1 MYSSEDLER
10 FYFQYQTEALP
21 HGESLQLFCVR
32 NKVPCNIFYKWFKD
46 TSKQVVEVQIDGIPV
61 AGNEKNPMPVMH
73 PQTVS
78 KGSIDTPVR
87 IWIGCSY
94 KQRLAFIPKEF
105 KLSGFSSDDRE
116 TGGLMLSRETCSR
129 NPINYSEGMHVSCN
143 NKFVKA
149 ANQGDGPTAGCF
161 SNLLKSF
168 FARTYL

>member
-46 TSKQVVEVQIDGIPV
+46 ISKQVVEVQIDGIPV

-87 IWIGCSY
+87 IWIEVRISNGLHLSQKNLSY
-94 KQRLAFIPKEF
+94 QDLVRMIE
-105 KLSGFSSDDRE
+105 KLE
-116 TGGLMLSRETCSR
+116 GLC
-129 NPINYSEGMHVSCN
+129 
-143 NKFVKA
+143 
-149 ANQGDGPTAGCF
+149 
-161 SNLLKSF
+161 
-168 FARTYL
+168 